1 MIPNDPQR
9 AIAEAATALVPQLVA
24 LRRDIHRVPELAFQ
38 ETRTAG
44 IIAAELARLGIP
56 HRTGV
61 GVTGVVGEIT
71 GGRPGPTLL
80 IRADMDALPIHEET
94 GLPFASTV
102 DGQMHA
108 CGHDIHT
115 ATLLGVAAVLKDLAP
130 RLAGT
135 VRLVFQPAEEVL
147 EGAAAMIADGAA

>member
-1 MIPNDPQR
+1 MLPNDPQR
-9 AIAEAATALVPQLVA
+9 TIREAAAAIAPQLIM

-44 IIAAELARLGIP
+44 IVAAELTRLGIA
-56 HRTGV
+56 HRTGL
-61 GVTGVVGEIT
+61 GVTGVVGEIK
-71 GGRPGPTLL
+71 GGRPGPTLA

-94 GLPFASTV
+94 GLEFASSV

-115 ATLLGVAAVLKDLAP
+115 ATLLGVAAVLRISHRSSPAP
-130 RLAGT
+130 CG
-135 VRLVFQPAEEVL
+135 
-147 EGAAAMIADGAA
+147 